1 VTVKSASKTIRGF
14 AFFLPIKTIFS
25 LFILMTN
32 QEHQSYDK
40 ISLEEVKIL
49 NRNLE
54 ALVKLLKQGDET
66 AFPKLYNET
75 YRQLFFVVLPIIRDK
90 SLAEDII
97 QDTYLKFL
105 EKLSEYQAKN
115 VFSYLITIAKNLA
128 INEYNRRKKTVKIDD
143 FNEFSY
149 YDHVEIKEE
158 MNEAILK
165 ALAILERDEKDVFL
179 LHVLENLTH
188 KEIAAIM
195 EKPMGTIS
203 WLYAKAIKKM
213 KIYLKEEKY
222 EY

>member
-1 VTVKSASKTIRGF
+1 
-14 AFFLPIKTIFS
+14 
-25 LFILMTN
+25 MTN

-75 YRQLFFVVLPIIRDK
+75 YRQLFFAVLPIIRDK

>member
-1 VTVKSASKTIRGF
+1 
-14 AFFLPIKTIFS
+14 
-25 LFILMTN
+25 MTN

-158 MNEAILK
+158 MNEAIFK

>member
-1 VTVKSASKTIRGF
+1 
-14 AFFLPIKTIFS
+14 
-25 LFILMTN
+25 MTN

-66 AFPKLYNET
+66 AFPKLHNET

>member
-1 VTVKSASKTIRGF
+1 
-14 AFFLPIKTIFS
+14 
-25 LFILMTN
+25 M
-32 QEHQSYDK
+32 
-40 ISLEEVKIL
+40 

-90 SLAEDII
+90 SLAEDIL

-105 EKLSEYQAKN
+105 EKLNDYQAKN

-143 FNEFSY
+143 FYEFSY
-149 YDHVEIKEE
+149 YEHIEIKEE
-158 MNEAILK
+158 MNEAIIK
-165 ALAILERDEKDVFL
+165 ALAILDRDEKDVFL

-188 KEIAAIM
+188 KEIAVIM
-195 EKPMGTIS
+195 EKPTGTIS

>member
-1 VTVKSASKTIRGF
+1 
-14 AFFLPIKTIFS
+14 
-25 LFILMTN
+25 MTN

-165 ALAILERDEKDVFL
+165 ALAILERDEKDVLL

>member
-1 VTVKSASKTIRGF
+1 
-14 AFFLPIKTIFS
+14 
-25 LFILMTN
+25 MTN

>member
-1 VTVKSASKTIRGF
+1 
-14 AFFLPIKTIFS
+14 
-25 LFILMTN
+25 MTN

-165 ALAILERDEKDVFL
+165 ALAILERDEKDIFL

>member
-1 VTVKSASKTIRGF
+1 
-14 AFFLPIKTIFS
+14 
-25 LFILMTN
+25 MTN

-105 EKLSEYQAKN
+105 EKLSDYQAKN

>member
-1 VTVKSASKTIRGF
+1 
-14 AFFLPIKTIFS
+14 
-25 LFILMTN
+25 MTN

-40 ISLEEVKIL
+40 ISLYEVKIL

>member
-1 VTVKSASKTIRGF
+1 M
-14 AFFLPIKTIFS
+14 IKY
-25 LFILMTN
+25 L
-32 QEHQSYDK
+32 YK
-40 ISLEEVKIL
+40 EVKIL

-105 EKLSEYQAKN
+105 EKLSDYQAKN

-158 MNEAILK
+158 MNEMILK
-165 ALAILERDEKDVFL
+165 ALAILDRDEKDVFL

-188 KEIAAIM
+188 KEIAAII
-195 EKPMGTIS
+195 EKPIGTIS

>member
-1 VTVKSASKTIRGF
+1 
-14 AFFLPIKTIFS
+14 
-25 LFILMTN
+25 MTN
-32 QEHQSYDK
+32 QEHQVMIKYLYK
-40 ISLEEVKIL
+40 EVKIL

-105 EKLSEYQAKN
+105 EKLSDYQAKN

-143 FNEFSY
+143 FTEFSY

-158 MNEAILK
+158 MNEAIQK
-165 ALAILERDEKDVFL
+165 ALAILDRDEKDVFL

-188 KEIAAIM
+188 KEIATIM
-195 EKPMGTIS
+195 ERPTGTVS

-213 KIYLKEEKY
+213 KIYLKEDKY